1 MTQIVCQGERQG
13 FRLTS
18 LGWIESRTVYVI
30 YVGQDIR
37 ALEQQLAAANAHVAQ
52 LEQQLANQ
60 PTPAPV
66 QMPPDPKAIEALNA
80 LMELAKALTLVQG

>member
-1 MTQIVCQGERQG
+1 VTQIVCQGERQG

-37 ALEQQLAAANAHVAQ
+37 ALEQQLAS
-52 LEQQLANQ
+52 Q
-60 PTPAPV
+60 PCQYRRLPTRRP
-66 QMPPDPKAIEALNA
+66 
-80 LMELAKALTLVQG
+80 